1 WRDRQDRKGRR
12 EDRHSSQDRGVPAR
26 KMHVAEKKIEKTK
39 RGTAAL
45 NEYKESRQM
54 NTSGR
59 TLKKLSWALAA
70 SSLMLGGSVFAQQAS
85 ISLNSSAV
93 HYCNTVNNQ
102 WTIDKTVSPTSTAD
116 APLIA
121 PTSVIWTIQA
131 TKNGSP

>member
-1 WRDRQDRKGRR
+1 
-12 EDRHSSQDRGVPAR
+12 
-26 KMHVAEKKIEKTK
+26 
-39 RGTAAL
+39 
-45 NEYKESRQM
+45 M

-131 TKNGSP
+131 TKNGSPSVPPPAQFCVEGSMTITNGGVAPATVGNQMRPSRMP